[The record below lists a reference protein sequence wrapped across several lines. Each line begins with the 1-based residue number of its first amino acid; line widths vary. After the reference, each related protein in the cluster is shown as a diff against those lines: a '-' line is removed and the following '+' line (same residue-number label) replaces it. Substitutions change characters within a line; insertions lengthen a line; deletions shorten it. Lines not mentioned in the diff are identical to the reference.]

1 MIINI
6 GILEDPIYYREYR
19 DIKIIKYDIS
29 YLFTLGDFLG
39 GREGGVL
46 LWELKTIVKLR
57 PGDLFFLY
65 NNLITHSNEPVQG
78 VRYSIIVYIYQDIF
92 DWKKREGEFYDD
104 RDESDKEMDKER
116 EKI

>member
-1 MIINI
+1 MDMIINR
-6 GILEDPIYYREYR
+6 GILEDPVCCREYR
-19 DIKIIKYDIS
+19 DVKIIKYDIS

-39 GREGGVL
+39 GGVL
-46 LWELKTIVKLR
+46 LWELKTIVKLY

-65 NNLITHSNEPVQG
+65 DNLITHSNESVQG

-104 RDESDKEMDKER
+104 QDESDKEMDKER
-116 EKI
+116 EKT